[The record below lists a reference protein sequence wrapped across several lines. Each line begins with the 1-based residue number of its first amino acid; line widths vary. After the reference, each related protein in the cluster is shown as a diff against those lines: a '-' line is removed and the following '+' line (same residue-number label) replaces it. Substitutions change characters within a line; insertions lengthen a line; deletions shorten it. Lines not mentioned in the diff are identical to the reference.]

1 MDPGMVLLVTLI
13 KVAFMML
20 LIGWIP
26 ALIAKKRGRNLFGWW
41 VY

>member
-1 MDPGMVLLVTLI
+1 MDPGMVLLATLI

-26 ALIAKKRGRNLFGWW
+26 APIAKKNGRNFFGWW
-41 VY
+41 V